1 MATKFDLR
9 LATYLSYNYSE
20 VWLSE
25 LANSY
30 GLVDRPA
37 AESIPN
43 QDSNDDFLSYVNS
56 VIGTYARTTGRT
68 P

>member
-1 MATKFDLR
+1 MNVDQSKGGNQVLR

-43 QDSNDDFLSYVNS
+43 H
-56 VIGTYARTTGRT
+56 
-68 P
+68 